1 MRVAMGYTVHTLNDT
16 ANNTEIHDMNII
28 AYYINFRT
36 MGTMLAMSPIGY
48 MTYTFTSAA
57 IALFT
62 AL

>member
-1 MRVAMGYTVHTLNDT
+1 MGYYVHTLNQRKQHRK
-16 ANNTEIHDMNII
+16 HDMNII

-36 MGTMLAMSPIGY
+36 VTVCLALSPIGY

>member
-1 MRVAMGYTVHTLNDT
+1 MGYTVHTLNDT
-16 ANNTEIHDMNII
+16 ANKRKHDMNII

-36 MGTMLAMSPIGY
+36 MGTMLALSPIGY

-57 IALFT
+57 IALIT